1 MMFEKLQAI
10 HRRFTQE
17 IKFYRLVLKHEGTPK
32 LSKWLLGL
40 AVAYAIM
47 PFDLIPDFI
56 PVIGLLDDIIIIP
69 VLVTLSLRMIPRSV
83 IDECRT
89 AVEKSF
95 P

>member
-1 MMFEKLQAI
+1 MFEKLKSI
-10 HRRFTQE
+10 HRRFMQE
-17 IKFYRLVLKHEGTPK
+17 IKFYRLVLKHQGTPK

-40 AVAYAIM
+40 AVGYAVL

-56 PVIGLLDDIIIIP
+56 PVLGLLDDIIIIP

-89 AVEKSF
+89 AVEQTF
-95 P
+95 R